1 METPTI
7 GLLIVEK
14 RTPNSIALEGEKP
27 QEWIYAGNA
36 WEWGAW
42 WNERTTN
49 VKAESDTSVEE
60 RAGAGKLRRGA
71 DLVSGCFQ
79 SL

>member
-1 METPTI
+1 METPASS
-7 GLLIVEK
+7 LLIVEK
-14 RTPNSIALEGEKP
+14 RTPNATALKGEEP

-36 WEWGAW
+36 WQRGAW